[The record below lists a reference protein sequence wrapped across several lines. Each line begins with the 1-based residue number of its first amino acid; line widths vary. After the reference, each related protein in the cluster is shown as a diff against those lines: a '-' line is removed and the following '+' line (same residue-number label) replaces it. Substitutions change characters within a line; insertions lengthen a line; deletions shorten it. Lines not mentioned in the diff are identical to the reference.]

1 MAIFYYYTHNFLG
14 HHRKQ
19 SHLWF
24 IYTGLVVKKFVI
36 QQNLQKNLFP
46 SSFTCI
52 TVGKISANTSAKF
65 KMLTLGKSFLLKKT
79 NSV

>member
-1 MAIFYYYTHNFLG
+1 MWLVFYY
-14 HHRKQ
+14 
-19 SHLWF
+19 F
-24 IYTGLVVKKFVI
+24 IHTKIAYSFIFCKGLVVKRFVF

-52 TVGKISANTSAKF
+52 TFGKISANTSAKF
-65 KMLTLGKSFLLKKT
+65 KMLTRGKSFLLKKK

>member
-1 MAIFYYYTHNFLG
+1 VAIFLIIIYTHTSQTVSSFVYL
-14 HHRKQ
+14 R
-19 SHLWF
+19 
-24 IYTGLVVKKFVI
+24 TRGLKICNSAK
-36 QQNLQKNLFP
+36 LTKNLFP

-65 KMLTLGKSFLLKKT
+65 KMLTLGKSFILKKK